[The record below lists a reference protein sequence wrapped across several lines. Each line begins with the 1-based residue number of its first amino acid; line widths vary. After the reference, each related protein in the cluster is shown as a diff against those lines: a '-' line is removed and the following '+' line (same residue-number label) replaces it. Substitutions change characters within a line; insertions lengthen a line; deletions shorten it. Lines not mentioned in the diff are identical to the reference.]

1 MINKEFD
8 YKKIMSFG
16 KEVLSFASP
25 SGYTNNVID
34 FLLKECLK
42 RNVEAYKSN
51 NGSLIATIKGESD
64 YVVGLAAH
72 ADTLG
77 AMVKNINADGTLK
90 FSPIGSPILPTYD
103 GEYCKVITREG
114 KEYSATFLSNSP
126 AIHVYKDSKTLS
138 RNEETMH
145 VRLDEVVFSRD
156 DVKKLGISNGDIIA
170 IDPKTV
176 ITESGFIKSR
186 FLDDK
191 ISVALLFAVID
202 YLKENNITPKYTLKI
217 IITVNEEEG
226 FGASYV
232 PEINE
237 LLAVDMGCVGMDL
250 EGNEYK
256 VSIYNELTQKGMLR
270 HVLVR
275 KNYKD
280 ELMVV
285 LITNGHDLYNSD
297 VSANTY
303 LMTSASLTS
312 SAYYPFMISNKG
324 KIITNDTGANF
335 RSVRPVIT
343 IIKTALVEGD
353 GTVNNPY
360 VLTNE

>member
-256 VSIYNELTQKGMLR
+256 VSICAKDSGCPYNYDMTTR
-270 HVLVR
+270 
-275 KNYKD
+275 
-280 ELMVV
+280 
-285 LITNGHDLYNSD
+285 LINLSKKHNLDYAVDVFSYYSSD
-297 VSANTY
+297 V
-303 LMTSASLTS
+303 L
-312 SAYYPFMISNKG
+312 
-324 KIITNDTGANF
+324 
-335 RSVRPVIT
+335 
-343 IIKTALVEGD
+343 TALKG
-353 GTVNNPY
+353 GNNIKGALIGSGVAASHGMERTHIKGLINTFKL
-360 VLTNE
+360 VLAYITE